1 MSPTICSLLSVLAL
15 TSLCAFSSEAAAESL
30 RCNGDIVS
38 IGDSKADVTLK
49 CGAPSMTD
57 SFCEKVPVRFVKR
70 DGTEAYGE
78 TCEDVDVWTYNPGK
92 GQFWTHLYFS
102 HGKLREMKYGERV
115 E

>member
-1 MSPTICSLLSVLAL
+1 MLLTTRPLMLILSLMTLLAL
-15 TSLCAFSSEAAAESL
+15 GSEAAAESL

-38 IGDSKADVTLK
+38 IGDSKAEVTLK
-49 CGAPSMTD
+49 CGSPSMTD
-57 SFCEKVPVRFVKR
+57 SFCEKVPVRFVKS

-78 TCEDVDVWTYNPGK
+78 SCEDVDVWTYNPGK

-102 HGKLREMKYGERV
+102 HGKLREMKYGSRV

>member
-1 MSPTICSLLSVLAL
+1 MLPARPLIALLL
-15 TSLCAFSSEAAAESL
+15 TSIMIFSQQAAAESL

-78 TCEDVDVWTYNPGK
+78 SCEDVDVWTYNPGK

-102 HGKLREMKYGERV
+102 HGKLREMKYGNRV